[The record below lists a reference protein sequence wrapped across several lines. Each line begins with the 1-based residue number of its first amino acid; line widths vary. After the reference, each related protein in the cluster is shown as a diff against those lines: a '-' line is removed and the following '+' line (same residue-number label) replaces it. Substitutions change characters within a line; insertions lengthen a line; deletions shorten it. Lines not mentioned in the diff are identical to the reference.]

1 MNDPYNL
8 QRFLDAQKPVFDSVL
23 SELRRGR
30 KQGHWMWFVFPQIDG
45 LGRSSMA
52 SRFAIASAAEA
63 KAYLQHPVLGPRL
76 IECTRLV
83 NAIEG
88 RSVEQIFGY
97 PDDLKFRSCMT
108 LFAHAAAGNE
118 IFTSALDK
126 YFGGEPDPATL
137 ERLLPK

>member
-8 QRFLDAQKPVFDSVL
+8 QRFLDAQKPVYDSVL
-23 SELRRGR
+23 SDLRRGR
-30 KQGHWMWFVFPQIDG
+30 KQGHWMWFVFPQIKG

-52 SRFAIASAAEA
+52 SQFAVASPAEA

-76 IECTRLV
+76 IECTQLV

-108 LFAHAAAGNE
+108 LFAHAAADNQV
-118 IFTSALDK
+118 FTSALQK
-126 YFGGEPDPATL
+126 YFGGEPDPLTL
-137 ERLLPK
+137 EWLLPK

>member
-8 QRFLDAQKPVFDSVL
+8 QRFLDAQKRVYDSVL

-30 KQGHWMWFVFPQIDG
+30 KQGHWMWFVFPQIKG
-45 LGRSSMA
+45 LGRSSMG
-52 SRFAIASAAEA
+52 SRFAIASPAEA

-76 IECTRLV
+76 IECTQLV

-108 LFAHAAAGNE
+108 LFAHAAADNQV
-118 IFTSALDK
+118 FTSALQK
-126 YFGGEPDPATL
+126 YFGGEPDPLTL
-137 ERLLPK
+137 EWLLPK